1 MTKFKIFISLFLLA
15 GWLIPKGVSG
25 QEEAGGLFVSGRI
38 TTEQGNV
45 GGAVIKLFRNGQAM
59 LDYQVDNTGRF
70 NLRFE
75 FNNEYE
81 LIFMR
86 PDNFPQKYRV
96 STTVPVD
103 VLRRDRKFPP
113 YPLDVNLFTEIK
125 GLNTTFAE
133 HTVLR
138 IFYSAAVDNFI
149 HEVYYNN
156 AQIKK
161 LIEQAILQSQSVS
174 REDDLLKRLTASELA
189 ALRRDYDAVLK
200 KAGSEFDNG
209 DYLLAL
215 DDYKM
220 ASRIFPSEK
229 FPRDR
234 IAEIRD
240 LIAVLGLEAELE
252 RQQAEKY
259 AQLIR
264 QADQQFKA
272 KEYPASRENYTQA
285 LYVRPDDAYA
295 TGQIA
300 EIERLIADMQTRQM
314 YGDIIAV
321 ADNAYKEKLWD
332 ESKKRYQE
340 ALSIRPGESY
350 PQAQIALI
358 DAEILRLSQMAE
370 KQSTFESAVLNGD
383 ASYSKQFYPKA
394 LEYYRAALA
403 IRPDDPGV
411 VAKIEK
417 VEKEQKDIND
427 KLFYNET
434 IANADRS
441 FKRLEYQQARELYS
455 TALSVMPGQLH
466 PMRQI
471 EAIDKIFEQARE
483 YDNLVARADASLA
496 AENYTSARDDFRT
509 ALEVRPGEKYPAQK
523 IREIDAV
530 LATMAKE
537 DQQYRQLIA
546 TADRFFNA
554 RQFTQA
560 KTEYQKAA
568 AQKPAD
574 SYPPEMLGKIAEQ
587 EAEQLRLA
595 EEQRLAEENRQLSEQ
610 QQRDQRYQALVD
622 EADRLVTANEL
633 VPAISKFRDALEV
646 KPQESYPLQRIE
658 EIRGIIARQTE
669 VQKTYDT
676 AIAAA
681 DRAFNQQRYAEAR
694 SGYQQAQQAKAAEGY
709 PGEQLARIDAI
720 EAELAEKQA
729 EQARQLAEKEAEQAR
744 QLAEKEAEQARQLA
758 EKQAEEARKL
768 AEKQA
773 AEEAA
778 RLAAMEAKDREY
790 AEAIARAD
798 GLFNQQQYVQSIAE
812 YRKAAQVKPEEG
824 YPATKIAEADRL
836 NSEMAA
842 AQKAYDTAIA
852 AADRAFNQQR
862 YAEAR
867 TGYQQ
872 AQQAK
877 VAEAYPAE
885 QLSKIDA
892 IEAEQA
898 RLLAEK
904 QAAEEAARLAAMEAK
919 DREYAEAVAR
929 ADELFNQ
936 QQYGQSIAEYRKAA
950 QMKPEEGYPA
960 TKIAEADRLNSEM
973 AAAQKAYDTAIA
985 AADRAFNQQ
994 RYTEARTGYQQAQ
1007 QAKAAE
1013 AYPAEQLSKIDAIEA
1028 EQARQLAE
1036 KQAAEEAARLAAME
1050 AKDREYAEAIARA
1063 DELFN
1068 QQQYVQSI
1076 AEYRKAAQVKPE
1088 EGYPATKIAEADRLN
1103 SEMAAAQKAYDT
1115 AVTAADRAFSQQRYA
1130 EARTGYQQAQ
1140 QAKAAEAYPAEQLAK
1155 IDAIEAEQARLLAEK
1170 QAAEEAARLAAMEA
1184 KDREYAEAIARAD
1197 ELFNQQQY
1205 GKSIAE
1211 YRKAAQ
1217 VKPEEGYPAT
1227 KIAEADRLNSEM
1239 AAAQKAYDTAIAAAD
1254 RAFNQQRYAE
1264 ARTGYQQAQQ
1274 AKAAEGY
1281 PGEQLARIDAIEAE
1295 LAEKQAEQA
1304 RQLAEKQAEQARLLA
1319 EKEAEQARQ
1328 LAEKQAAEEAARLAA
1343 MEAKDREY
1351 AEAVARADELF
1362 NQQQYGQA
1370 IAEYRKAA
1378 QVKPEEGY
1386 PATKIAEADRLNS
1399 EMAAIE
1405 AGNREY
1411 ARLITLAD
1419 RSYASQDYSAAATN
1433 YRAAL
1438 QIKPDEVLPRERAEQ
1453 IEAILQQRAA
1463 DERYRQI
1470 LLAADGFFRSSSW
1483 NQARDEYQKALDVKP
1498 EEAYP
1503 KQQIGKIDETMQK
1516 LAQRSAPAPPPVAAT
1531 AEPAQTTPATP
1542 PSPVSARTVT
1552 DEAEALY
1559 QSFIVVADES
1569 FSAAQYNVSRA
1580 WYYRALG
1587 VKPAEA
1593 YPVERIAEINRVL
1606 GAMQL
1611 SQRDREFQQFINQA
1625 DESFRSDQLAVARGW
1640 YNRAL
1645 TIMPGDEYARAQ
1657 INEIQQVIN
1666 SRLQGGA
1673 DQVFAEYMKEGEK
1686 AFAAQNYS
1694 VARAWY
1700 QRARQL
1706 KPADTLLLEKLEEVR
1721 KALAGE

>member
-455 TALSVMPGQLH
+455 TALSVMPGELH
-466 PMRQI
+466 PQRQI

-862 YAEAR
+862 Y
-867 TGYQQ
+867 
-872 AQQAK
+872 
-877 VAEAYPAE
+877 
-885 QLSKIDA
+885 
-892 IEAEQA
+892 
-898 RLLAEK
+898 
-904 QAAEEAARLAAMEAK
+904 
-919 DREYAEAVAR
+919 
-929 ADELFNQ
+929 
-936 QQYGQSIAEYRKAA
+936 
-950 QMKPEEGYPA
+950 
-960 TKIAEADRLNSEM
+960 
-973 AAAQKAYDTAIA
+973 
-985 AADRAFNQQ
+985 
-994 RYTEARTGYQQAQ
+994 TEARTGYQQAQ

-1328 LAEKQAAEEAARLAA
+1328 LAEKQATEEAARLAA

-1351 AEAVARADELF
+1351 AEAIARADELF

>member
-1 MTKFKIFISLFLLA
+1 MTKFKIFTPLFLFA
-15 GWLIPKGVSG
+15 MWLITGTASG
-25 QEEAGGLFVSGRI
+25 QEEAGGLFVAGRI
-38 TTEQGNV
+38 TTEQGAV

-81 LIFMR
+81 LIFIR

-96 STTVPVD
+96 STTVPVE

-125 GLNTTFAE
+125 GLNTSFAE

-138 IFYSAAVDNFI
+138 IFYSADVDNFI

-189 ALRRDYDAVLK
+189 ALRRDYDTVLK
-200 KAGSEFDNG
+200 KAGAEFDNG

-229 FPRDR
+229 FPKDR

-259 AQLIR
+259 AQLIS

-272 KEYPASRENYTQA
+272 REYPASRENYTQA

-321 ADNAYKEKLWD
+321 ADNAFKEKLWD

-383 ASYSKQFYPKA
+383 ASYAKQFYPKA
-394 LEYYRAALA
+394 IEYYRAALA

-427 KLFYNET
+427 KLFYDET

-441 FKRLEYQQARELYS
+441 FKRLEYEQARELYT
-455 TALSVMPGQLH
+455 TALSVMPGQAH
-466 PMRQI
+466 PQRQI
-471 EAIDKIFEQARE
+471 DAIGKIVEQSRE
-483 YDNLVARADASLA
+483 YDTLVARADASLA
-496 AENYTSARDDFRT
+496 AENYTSARDDFM
-509 ALEVRPGEKYPAQK
+509 AAMEIRPGEKYPAQK

-546 TADRFFNA
+546 TADKFFNA

-574 SYPPEMLGKIAEQ
+574 SYPPEMLGKIAEL
-587 EAEQLRLA
+587 EAEQLRMA
-595 EEQRLAEENRQLSEQ
+595 EEQRLAEESRQMAEQ

-622 EADRLVTANEL
+622 EADRLVAANDM
-633 VPAISKFRDALEV
+633 VPAVSKFRDAMEV

-669 VQKTYDT
+669 AQKT
-676 AIAAA
+676 
-681 DRAFNQQRYAEAR
+681 
-694 SGYQQAQQAKAAEGY
+694 
-709 PGEQLARIDAI
+709 
-720 EAELAEKQA
+720 
-729 EQARQLAEKEAEQAR
+729 
-744 QLAEKEAEQARQLA
+744 
-758 EKQAEEARKL
+758 
-768 AEKQA
+768 
-773 AEEAA
+773 
-778 RLAAMEAKDREY
+778 
-790 AEAIARAD
+790 
-798 GLFNQQQYVQSIAE
+798 
-812 YRKAAQVKPEEG
+812 
-824 YPATKIAEADRL
+824 
-836 NSEMAA
+836 
-842 AQKAYDTAIA
+842 
-852 AADRAFNQQR
+852 
-862 YAEAR
+862 
-867 TGYQQ
+867 
-872 AQQAK
+872 
-877 VAEAYPAE
+877 
-885 QLSKIDA
+885 
-892 IEAEQA
+892 
-898 RLLAEK
+898 
-904 QAAEEAARLAAMEAK
+904 
-919 DREYAEAVAR
+919 
-929 ADELFNQ
+929 
-936 QQYGQSIAEYRKAA
+936 
-950 QMKPEEGYPA
+950 
-960 TKIAEADRLNSEM
+960 
-973 AAAQKAYDTAIA
+973 
-985 AADRAFNQQ
+985 
-994 RYTEARTGYQQAQ
+994 
-1007 QAKAAE
+1007 
-1013 AYPAEQLSKIDAIEA
+1013 
-1028 EQARQLAE
+1028 
-1036 KQAAEEAARLAAME
+1036 
-1050 AKDREYAEAIARA
+1050 
-1063 DELFN
+1063 
-1068 QQQYVQSI
+1068 
-1076 AEYRKAAQVKPE
+1076 
-1088 EGYPATKIAEADRLN
+1088 
-1103 SEMAAAQKAYDT
+1103 
-1115 AVTAADRAFSQQRYA
+1115 
-1130 EARTGYQQAQ
+1130 
-1140 QAKAAEAYPAEQLAK
+1140 
-1155 IDAIEAEQARLLAEK
+1155 
-1170 QAAEEAARLAAMEA
+1170 
-1184 KDREYAEAIARAD
+1184 
-1197 ELFNQQQY
+1197 
-1205 GKSIAE
+1205 
-1211 YRKAAQ
+1211 
-1217 VKPEEGYPAT
+1217 
-1227 KIAEADRLNSEM
+1227 
-1239 AAAQKAYDTAIAAAD
+1239 YDTAIAAAD

-1274 AKAAEGY
+1274 AKAAEAY
-1281 PGEQLARIDAIEAE
+1281 PAGQLAKIDAIEAE
-1295 LAEKQAEQA
+1295 QASQLAEQARQLAEKEAEQA

-1319 EKEAEQARQ
+1319 EKEAEEARQLAEEARQLAEKEAEEARKLAEKQAEQARQ
-1328 LAEKQAAEEAARLAA
+1328 LAEKQAADEAARLAA
-1343 MEAKDREY
+1343 MEARDREY
-1351 AEAVARADELF
+1351 ADAIARADGLF
-1362 NQQQYGQA
+1362 NQQQYGQS

-1378 QVKPEEGY
+1378 QVKPEESY

-1399 EMAAIE
+1399 EMLAIE

-1419 RSYASQDYSAAATN
+1419 RSYSVQDYASAAGN

-1438 QIKPDEVLPRERAEQ
+1438 QIKPDETHPKARVGE
-1453 IEAILQQRAA
+1453 IETILQQRAS
-1463 DERYRQI
+1463 DERYRQM
-1470 LLAADGFFRSSSW
+1470 LLASDGFFRSGDW
-1483 NQARDEYQKALDVKP
+1483 DQARDGYQKALEVKP

-1503 KQQIGKIDETMQK
+1503 KQQIGKIDETLQK
-1516 LAQRSAPAPPPVAAT
+1516 LAQRTTPAQPPAEAT
-1531 AEPAQTTPATP
+1531 AAPAQTAPTTASPA
-1542 PSPVSARTVT
+1542 VSARTVT

-1569 FSAAQYNVSRA
+1569 FSATQYNVSRA

-1593 YPVERIAEINRVL
+1593 YPGERIAEINRIL
-1606 GAMQL
+1606 GARQL
-1611 SQRDREFQQFINQA
+1611 SQRDREFQQFINQG
-1625 DESFRSDQLAVARGW
+1625 DESFRGDQLAVARGW

-1645 TIMPGDEYARAQ
+1645 TIIPGDEYARTQ
-1657 INEIQQVIN
+1657 INEIQQLIN

-1673 DQVFAEYMKEGEK
+1673 DQVFAEYMNEGDK
-1686 AFAAQNYS
+1686 AFGAKNYS
-1694 VARAWY
+1694 VARVWY

-1706 KPADTLLLEKLEEVR
+1706 KPADTLSVEKLEEVR